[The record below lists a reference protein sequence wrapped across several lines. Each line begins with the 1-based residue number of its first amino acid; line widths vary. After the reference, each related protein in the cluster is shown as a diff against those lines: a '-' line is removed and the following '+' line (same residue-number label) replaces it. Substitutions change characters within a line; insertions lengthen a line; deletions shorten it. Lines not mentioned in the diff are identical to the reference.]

1 MTSRVPGALGG
12 LFAGLGF
19 FGGIAA
25 MKATEKSEYPRP
37 GTAPEEVRKYF
48 TESTTAAR
56 LSVTGLGVSTAG
68 LAGLTAAVA
77 SLARGSGRGAG
88 ALRAVALA
96 GGGFAV
102 ATQAVSALSTA
113 ALTNKDH
120 HLQTV
125 SDLRQVSYMV
135 GGPVHGVGLGL
146 LSGVLG
152 LAGLRTGRLPTPV
165 AVASLVSAP
174 IGILGPLTLLKKQTM
189 VALPI
194 GHALSLLVSGV
205 AGVQLARRSN
215 STRSSS

>member
-1 MTSRVPGALGG
+1 MTAKVPGALGG
-12 LFAGLGF
+12 LLAGLGF

-37 GTAPEEVRKYF
+37 GTPPEEVREYF

-68 LAGLTAAVA
+68 LAGLTVAVA
-77 SLARGSGRGAG
+77 NLAKGSAT
-88 ALRAVALA
+88 LRAIALA

-102 ATQAVSALSTA
+102 ATQAVSAMSTA

-152 LAGLRTGRLPTPV
+152 LAGLRTGRLPRPV

-174 IGILGPLTLLKKQTM
+174 IGILGPLTLLKKRTM

-205 AGVQLARRSN
+205 AGVQLARSKG
-215 STRSSS
+215 SSS